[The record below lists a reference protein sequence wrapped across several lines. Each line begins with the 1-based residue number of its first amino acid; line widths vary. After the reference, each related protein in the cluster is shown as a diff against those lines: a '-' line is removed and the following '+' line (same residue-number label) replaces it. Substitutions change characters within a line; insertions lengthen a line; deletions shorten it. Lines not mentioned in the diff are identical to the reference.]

1 MTGLEIREEMAFYR
15 HVKARG
21 YKAEKLE
28 RASERGF
35 PDRTVFLPGGRTLFV
50 EFKRPGGGAVS
61 PQQRATLARLSA
73 LGHECHVC
81 DNSDDAIDIFEAALN
96 DALTGGARG

>member
-1 MTGLEIREEMAFYR
+1 MTGLEIREEMTFYR

-35 PDRTVFLPGGRTLFV
+35 PDRTVFLPNGRTLFV
-50 EFKRPGGGAVS
+50 EFKKPGGGTVS

-73 LGHECHVC
+73 RSSQAFTAGNRPRSKPPSWATWV
-81 DNSDDAIDIFEAALN
+81 
-96 DALTGGARG
+96 